1 MEILFL
7 GTSSGT
13 PTKKR
18 NVSAIA
24 ISESKGKAWYLID
37 CGEGTQHQLL
47 HTNLSFNAL
56 RGILITHV
64 HGDHCYGLPGLLA
77 SGGLNGRTQPLII
90 IAPKGI
96 KQWLENT
103 LLQTQTNLPYEIQ
116 FKAVEEFDCHI
127 TGQFALQAIALSHRV
142 PSFAYIFVDN
152 KVEHKLNIEK
162 LKKFGIPQGSMWGR
176 LKAGENIQHEGETF
190 ESKDFVATQESQLKI
205 IVCGDN
211 DTPELLK
218 DVITDCNVL
227 IHEATYAE
235 DMVKE
240 KAKNFGHS
248 CAKHVA
254 EFAEFSGVPNLLLT
268 HFSPRYQDSNDES
281 PSIDDIYLEATIA
294 YSGNL
299 YLAKDFDKYSLDK
312 AGNLI
317 LEIRVHE

>member
-7 GTSSGT
+7 GTSSGA

-24 ISESKGKAWYLID
+24 LLESRGKAWYLID

-47 HTNLSFNAL
+47 HTHLSFNAL

-96 KQWLENT
+96 KEWLENT
-103 LLQTQTNLPYEIQ
+103 LLQTQTHLSYDIQ
-116 FKAVEEFDCHI
+116 FKSIEELDGNI
-127 TGQFALQAIALSHRV
+127 AGQFTIQAIPLSHRV
-142 PSFAYIFVDN
+142 PSFAYVFVDN
-152 KVEHKLNIEK
+152 TVENKLDIEK
-162 LKKFGIPQGSMWGR
+162 LQTLGIPQGAMWGR
-176 LKAGENIQHEGETF
+176 LKSGENLQHEGATF
-190 ESKDFVATQESQLKI
+190 ESKDFVTSDDKQLKVI
-205 IVCGDN
+205 ICGDN

-218 DVITDCNVL
+218 EMGADCNVL

-235 DMVKE
+235 NTMKE
-240 KAKNFGHS
+240 KANNFGHS
-248 CAKHVA
+248 DAKQVA
-254 EFAEFSGVPNLLLT
+254 EFAESAGIPHLLLT
-268 HFSPRYQDSNDES
+268 HFSPRYKDNNDA
-281 PSIDDIYLEATIA
+281 YLEATSA

-299 YLAKDFDKYSLDK
+299 FFAKDFDRYVLDK
-312 AGNLI
+312 LGHLT
-317 LEIRVHE
+317 LLDT